1 MRCTGRYAA
10 GMGGEG
16 GGGGSGS
23 QRRGALFRGGN
34 LAPVKFTA

>member
-10 GMGGEG
+10 GMGG

-23 QRRGALFRGGN
+23 RRRGAHFHGGN